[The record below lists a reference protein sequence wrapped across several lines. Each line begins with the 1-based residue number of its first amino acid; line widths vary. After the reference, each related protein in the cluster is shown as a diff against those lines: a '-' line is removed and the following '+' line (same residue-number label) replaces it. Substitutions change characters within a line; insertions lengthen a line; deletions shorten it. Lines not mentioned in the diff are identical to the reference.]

1 MTKEELYIS
10 FICDE
15 FKKGNITYKDVHLVF
30 LSKFKCTEPTF
41 VKYWKKA
48 QKRHLEYL
56 NKINKEKDILSIDAE
71 KEAFKS
77 NILTKLQR
85 LEIASNIA
93 QGKARK
99 VNDQIIIP
107 TDGDRIRALD
117 YLAKIEGDYA
127 PNKTDI
133 KVSSTEINIVGKKF
147 ANEDNTE

>member
-15 FKKGNITYKDVHLVF
+15 LKSGNIAYKDVYLVF

-41 VKYWKKA
+41 VKYWKIA
-48 QKRHLEYL
+48 QERYLEYL
-56 NKINKEKDILSIDAE
+56 NKVNKEKDILSVDAE

-93 QGKARK
+93 QGKERK

-133 KVSSTEINIVGKKF
+133 NVKSTEINIVGKKF

>member
-1 MTKEELYIS
+1 M
-10 FICDE
+10 F
-15 FKKGNITYKDVHLVF
+15 H
-30 LSKFKCTEPTF
+30 
-41 VKYWKKA
+41 
-48 QKRHLEYL
+48 
-56 NKINKEKDILSIDAE
+56 KEKYILNIDEE

-133 KVSSTEINIVGKKF
+133 NVSSTEINIVGKKF